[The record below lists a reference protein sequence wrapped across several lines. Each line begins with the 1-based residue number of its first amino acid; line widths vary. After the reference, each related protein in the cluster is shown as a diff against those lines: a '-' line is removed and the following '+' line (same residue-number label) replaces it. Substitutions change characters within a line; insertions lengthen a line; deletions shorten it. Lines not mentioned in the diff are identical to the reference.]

1 MIDYFYTYR
10 NNMEYIPERL
20 DVSFV
25 KAAMLPYLARYIPKW
40 EGYDSNNYSIN
51 RETHPECA
59 RIYDGYR
66 GVWNGVLEWAPL
78 EGKGYPQKRME

>member
-40 EGYDSNNYSIN
+40 QGYDCNNYSIN

-66 GVWNGVLEWAPL
+66 GVWNKWKKTWKTQHLTH
-78 EGKGYPQKRME
+78 Q